1 MCLDFLKENAKDVF
15 IRNIMHE
22 LKTPITKGRFLVELE
37 NNQQIKLNYKQFSKT
52 QENLYNII

>member
-15 IRNIMHE
+15 IRNIMYE

-37 NNQQIKLNYKQFSKT
+37 NNQQIKLNYKQFSKI

>member
-37 NNQQIKLNYKQFSKT
+37 NNQQIKLNYKQFSKI